1 MLVIRMRKM
10 GSKKRP
16 FFRVVVTDSRAARDS
31 SFVEIVGHYNPRLKP
46 AKVLIDRE
54 RIDPLGWEGREA
66 VRHGPHAAEA
76 AHAHSRGRGCH
87 GGQAGWSDGVTAV
100 RDVIET
106 VAKAL
111 ADSPQ
116 RVSVTETEHSG
127 TTLVEVSVAPPDVGK
142 LIGRQGR
149 TIQAMRTIAAMT
161 GERLG
166 KKVNLEVRD

>member
-1 MLVIRMRKM
+1 M
-10 GSKKRP
+10 
-16 FFRVVVTDSRAARDS
+16 
-31 SFVEIVGHYNPRLKP
+31 
-46 AKVLIDRE
+46 
-54 RIDPLGWEGREA
+54 
-66 VRHGPHAAEA
+66 
-76 AHAHSRGRGCH
+76 
-87 GGQAGWSDGVTAV
+87 TAV

-116 RVSVTETEHSG
+116 RVSVTETEHHG

-149 TIQAMRTIAAMT
+149 TIQAMRTIATMA
-161 GERLG
+161 GERIG